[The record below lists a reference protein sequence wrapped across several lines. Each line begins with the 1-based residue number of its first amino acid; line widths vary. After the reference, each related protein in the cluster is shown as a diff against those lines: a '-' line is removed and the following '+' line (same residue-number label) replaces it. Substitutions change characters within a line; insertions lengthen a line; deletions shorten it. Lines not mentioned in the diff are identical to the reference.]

1 MTGAPEQ
8 VAIRPHIDWRGR
20 HYEQARKHQ
29 HERDNLLV
37 PLQHDGFLS
46 ARRQQQAMPPLDPK
60 EEAIVVACVRNGG
73 NQSAAWKE
81 CHPESKAQPATI
93 HAKASKFFAQDKVR
107 IRLAELHSEVANKL
121 SDDAALS
128 IEQHMAKLGEMRD
141 RAISLNQ
148 MGAAIKAEQLRG
160 ELRRFYV
167 KQVESKHVDEFAHMT
182 MEELRAFVYGDQSG
196 KGETKH

>member
-1 MTGAPEQ
+1 
-8 VAIRPHIDWRGR
+8 
-20 HYEQARKHQ
+20 
-29 HERDNLLV
+29 
-37 PLQHDGFLS
+37 
-46 ARRQQQAMPPLDPK
+46 MPPLDPK

-81 CHPESKAQPATI
+81 CHPESKAQSATI

-121 SDDAALS
+121 SDHAALS
-128 IEQHMAKLGEMRD
+128 IEEHLKKLAEMRD

-167 KQVESKHVDEFAHMT
+167 KQVETGDAGDFSRMSD
-182 MEELRAFVYGDQSG
+182 EELRAFVYGDQSRE
-196 KGETKH
+196 GETKH